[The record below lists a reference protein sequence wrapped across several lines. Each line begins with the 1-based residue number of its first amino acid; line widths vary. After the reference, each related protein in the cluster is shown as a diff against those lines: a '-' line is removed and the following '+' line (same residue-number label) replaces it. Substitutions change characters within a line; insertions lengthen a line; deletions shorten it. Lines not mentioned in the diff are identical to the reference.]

1 MPPDLPN
8 EQELSLK
15 KRARRRLVGAIV
27 LVLLMLV
34 VLPRILQDRVAL
46 VPQEAIKITMTESA
60 DHQQLNAASVAG
72 TPVQTPTLP
81 QVDPNLDSATK
92 TPVPETPTPA
102 GVAEK
107 SDNLKSANNNADS
120 KNTLA
125 LESIAKDA
133 KTTDQKVTEPK
144 ATLANGL
151 RLPDVSEPKVSEPK
165 VSDLKLVDSKP
176 LVAKVVDSKIDDVK
190 TTQKKDGNFS
200 IQVGVYS
207 EVANVKQLQ
216 AKLKQTGFSSHTQKI
231 TTPKGEKIRL
241 RAGSFVTRQ
250 EANAAIPKL
259 QKIGLSGMVVSNE

>member
-107 SDNLKSANNNADS
+107 SDILKSANNNADS

-151 RLPDVSEPKVSEPK
+151 RLPDVSEPKVS
-165 VSDLKLVDSKP
+165 DLKLVDSKP
-176 LVAKVVDSKIDDVK
+176 SVAKVVDSKIDDVK

-207 EVANVKQLQ
+207 EASNVKQLQ

-241 RAGSFVTRQ
+241 RAGSFASRQ

>member
-46 VPQEAIKITMTESA
+46 APQEAIKITMTESA

-102 GVAEK
+102 GLAEK

-151 RLPDVSEPKVSEPK
+151 RLPDVSEPKVSD
-165 VSDLKLVDSKP
+165 SKLVDSKP
-176 LVAKVVDSKIDDVK
+176 SVAKVVDSKIDDVK

-250 EANAAIPKL
+250 EANAAITKL

>member
-107 SDNLKSANNNADS
+107 SDNLKYANNNADS

-151 RLPDVSEPKVSEPK
+151 RLPDVSEPKVS
-165 VSDLKLVDSKP
+165 DLKLVDSKP
-176 LVAKVVDSKIDDVK
+176 SVAKVVDSKIDDVK

-250 EANAAIPKL
+250 EANAAITKL

>member
-72 TPVQTPTLP
+72 TPLQTPTLP
-81 QVDPNLDSATK
+81 QVDPNLVSATK
-92 TPVPETPTPA
+92 TPVPETLTPS

-125 LESIAKDA
+125 LESISKDA

-151 RLPDVSEPKVSEPK
+151 RLPDVSEPKVSD
-165 VSDLKLVDSKP
+165 SKLVDSKP
-176 LVAKVVDSKIDDVK
+176 SVAKVVDSKIDDVK

-207 EVANVKQLQ
+207 EAANVKQLQ

>member
-107 SDNLKSANNNADS
+107 SDILKSANNNADS

-151 RLPDVSEPKVSEPK
+151 RLPDVSEPKVS
-165 VSDLKLVDSKP
+165 DLKLVDSKP
-176 LVAKVVDSKIDDVK
+176 SVAKVVDSKIDDVK

-250 EANAAIPKL
+250 EANAAITKL

>member
-151 RLPDVSEPKVSEPK
+151 RLPDVSEPKVS
-165 VSDLKLVDSKP
+165 DLKLVDSKP

-216 AKLKQTGFSSHTQKI
+216 AKIKQTGFSSHTQKI

>member
-151 RLPDVSEPKVSEPK
+151 RLPDVSEPKVS
-165 VSDLKLVDSKP
+165 DLKLVDSKP
-176 LVAKVVDSKIDDVK
+176 SVAKVVDSKIDDVK

>member
-102 GVAEK
+102 GLAEK
-107 SDNLKSANNNADS
+107 SDNLKSVNNNADS

-151 RLPDVSEPKVSEPK
+151 RLPDVSEPKVS
-165 VSDLKLVDSKP
+165 DLKLVDSKP
-176 LVAKVVDSKIDDVK
+176 SVAKVVDSKIDDVK

>member
-102 GVAEK
+102 GLAEK

-151 RLPDVSEPKVSEPK
+151 RLPDVSEPK

-250 EANAAIPKL
+250 EANAAITKL